1 MNQTH
6 QHDQL
11 TGEQFGLAGLD
22 IPDVVPLNEPADGVP
37 SVISTPRGLRNAIT
51 RLSEASGPVAVDT
64 ERASG
69 IRYGQRA
76 FLVQLK
82 RGDSGIILID
92 PEAFENLFELNEALA
107 GTEWVIHAA
116 TQDLPCLRELGLN
129 PDFLFDTEL
138 AARIAGFDRV
148 GLGAMVERLLGF
160 KLAKQHSAEDWSKR
174 PIPEDWLVYAA
185 LDVEVLIDLRDA
197 LEEELR
203 AQDKLA
209 FAAEEFAYLAAAPD
223 RPAPRDPWRKTKG
236 IHGIRNR
243 RQLTALR
250 NLWYERESLAE
261 KKDVAPKR
269 LLPDAALIQAAR
281 QMPRSVP
288 AILAIP
294 GFQTRALKRE
304 ATRWVRAVNEALAD
318 ENPVPYTTP
327 AEGPPPMKAWQA
339 KRPRSYD
346 LFQDAKNA
354 VHTLAENMSIPQ
366 ENLLTPDTLRRLCW
380 EPPEPA
386 DSHSIADRLAQL
398 GARSWQID
406 LVVPTI
412 LPTFTGT
419 LKV

>member
-6 QHDQL
+6 QHGQL

-22 IPDVVPLNEPADGVP
+22 IPEVVPLNEPADGIP
-37 SVISTPRGLRNAIT
+37 SVISTPRGLRNAIA
-51 RLSEASGPVAVDT
+51 RLSEAGGPVAVDT

-92 PEAFENLFELNEALA
+92 PEAFEDLTELNDALA

-288 AILAIP
+288 GILAVP

-318 ENPVPYTTP
+318 DNPVPYTTP
-327 AEGPPPMKAWQA
+327 AEGPPPMKAWQT
-339 KRPRSYD
+339 KRPRSYE
-346 LFQDAKNA
+346 LFQEAKTA
-354 VHTLAENMSIPQ
+354 VHTLAEQMSIPQ

-386 DSHSIADRLAQL
+386 NSHNIADRLAQL